1 MDSLSINLEWKLNN
15 NNFSPGQY
23 SNYHNIKINDKININ
38 ADSASSYGGSVDNM
52 NPEQALAASLSS
64 CHMMTFLA
72 LACKFK
78 WPVKNYKDKA
88 IAHLGKNSD
97 GKMSV
102 VKIELNPKVLFSN
115 DFKIS
120 EDEMSKM
127 QDRSHRYCFIS
138 NSLSKEVEIVINL

>member
-15 NNFSPGQY
+15 EEFSPGKY
-23 SNYHNIKINDKININ
+23 STYHNIRINDKINIH
-38 ADSASSYGGSVDNM
+38 ADSASSYGGNIDNM
-52 NPEQALAASLSS
+52 NPEQSLAASLSS

-72 LACKFK
+72 LASKFK

-102 VKIELNPKVLFSN
+102 TKIELNPQVLFSD
-115 DFKIS
+115 DFKVS
-120 EDEMSKM
+120 EEDMFKM
-127 QDRSHRYCFIS
+127 QDRSHRYCFIA
-138 NSLSKEVEIVINL
+138 NSLSKEVEIMINL